1 MRTNQSI
8 ITSSINPSFC
18 EIHIP
23 FFYETSI
30 IEAGGSAYS
39 SYVICLACTIK
50 QLLISFES
58 LMIRFRY
65 ALKLGFIGLGTMGAP
80 MALNLVKAGFELI
93 VYDIEPDSDRVQR
106 VVKQGAKLCN
116 NPSDVSIDTKF
127 VLLSLPTQAIS
138 EEVTL
143 GKGGIVQTAAPGS
156 VIIELST
163 VSPATIKKLDAA
175 AKSRGIEV
183 LDAPISGGRT
193 GAEAAT
199 LTIMVGGR
207 KETFNRCKPIFE
219 SIGKRIYY
227 VGEIGSGEIVKL
239 LNNMLVLTN
248 LITTRSVLE
257 IAVKAGIDPK
267 LVHDIIN
274 VSTGQ
279 SWVWTNWVPTFL
291 ARNTVGSTPD
301 IFKKDVTI
309 ALEMAENLKLYPE
322 TAIAAL
328 NFVRTYT
335 KKQQGTNDISAMFDF
350 LS

>member
-1 MRTNQSI
+1 
-8 ITSSINPSFC
+8 
-18 EIHIP
+18 
-23 FFYETSI
+23 
-30 IEAGGSAYS
+30 
-39 SYVICLACTIK
+39 
-50 QLLISFES
+50 
-58 LMIRFRY
+58 
-65 ALKLGFIGLGTMGAP
+65 MGAP
-80 MALNLVKAGFELI
+80 MAINLVKAGFELK
-93 VYDIEPDSDRVQR
+93 VFDIEPDSDRVQR

-116 NPSDVSIDTKF
+116 KPSDVSIDTKF
-127 VLLSLPTQAIS
+127 VLLSLPTQAVS

-143 GKGGIVQTAAPGS
+143 GKGGIIQTAAPGS

-207 KETFNRCKPIFE
+207 RETFEKCRPTLE
-219 SIGKRIYY
+219 SIGKTVYY

-239 LNNMLVLTN
+239 LNNMLVLTD
-248 LITTRSVLE
+248 LIAARSILE

-279 SWVWTNWVPTFL
+279 SWVWTNWVPTIL
-291 ARNTVGSTPD
+291 TRKTVGSTPD
-301 IFKKDVTI
+301 IFKKDVTM

-322 TAIAAL
+322 TIIAAL
-328 NFVRTYT
+328 NFLRTHT
-335 KKQQGTNDISAMFDF
+335 KNQQGTKDISTMFEF

>member
-1 MRTNQSI
+1 
-8 ITSSINPSFC
+8 
-18 EIHIP
+18 
-23 FFYETSI
+23 
-30 IEAGGSAYS
+30 
-39 SYVICLACTIK
+39 
-50 QLLISFES
+50 
-58 LMIRFRY
+58 
-65 ALKLGFIGLGTMGAP
+65 MGAP
-80 MALNLVKAGFELI
+80 MALNLVKAGFELK
-93 VYDIEPDSDRVQR
+93 VFDIELDSDRVKR

-116 NPSDVSIDTKF
+116 KLSDVSVDTKF

-163 VSPATIKKLDAA
+163 VSPTTIKKYDAA

-183 LDAPISGGRT
+183 LDAPVSGGRT

-207 KETFNRCKPIFE
+207 IETFERCRPILE
-219 SIGKRIYY
+219 SIGKKIYY
-227 VGEIGSGEIVKL
+227 VGETGSGEIVKL
-239 LNNMLVLTN
+239 LNNMLVLTD
-248 LITTRSVLE
+248 LITARSILE

-274 VSTGQ
+274 MSTGQ
-279 SWVWTNWVPTFL
+279 SWVWTNWVPTIL
-291 ARNTVGSTPD
+291 TRKTVGSTPD

-328 NFVRTYT
+328 NFLRTYT
-335 KKQQGTNDISAMFDF
+335 KNQQGTRDISTMFEF
-350 LS
+350 LSEST

>member
-1 MRTNQSI
+1 
-8 ITSSINPSFC
+8 
-18 EIHIP
+18 
-23 FFYETSI
+23 
-30 IEAGGSAYS
+30 
-39 SYVICLACTIK
+39 
-50 QLLISFES
+50 
-58 LMIRFRY
+58 MIRFRY
-65 ALKLGFIGLGTMGAP
+65 TLKLGFIGLGTMGAP

-127 VLLSLPTQAIS
+127 VLLSLPTQVIS

-143 GKGGIVQTAAPGS
+143 GKEGIVQTAAPGS

-163 VSPATIKKLDAA
+163 VSPATIKKLYAA

-207 KETFNRCKPIFE
+207 RETFERCRPIFE
-219 SIGKRIYY
+219 SIGKRVYY
-227 VGEIGSGEIVKL
+227 VGETGSGEIVKL
-239 LNNMLVLTN
+239 LNNMLVLTD
-248 LITTRSVLE
+248 LITVRSVLE

-291 ARNTVGSTPD
+291 ARNTAGSTPD